1 VAGGSSAV
9 KNAVSTI
16 LDGLVASFS
25 WVLVLLMGFTLPVVN
40 VEGAKNV
47 SDVMTNNGL
56 ATVTDESQRG
66 TTLNDIVF

>member
-1 VAGGSSAV
+1 VV
-9 KNAVSTI
+9 KNAVSTN

-40 VEGAKNV
+40 AEGAKNV
-47 SDVMTNNGL
+47 SNFMTNNGL
-56 ATVTDESQRG
+56 ATVTDEFQRG